1 MRLKGKR
8 FRTGDIEVRY
18 IASLLRHPRAGLIVP
33 KYSHSA
39 VDRNR
44 VKRRLREIVRQHAL
58 PVLGAVDVVIRAL
71 PSAYR
76 AEFSALQE
84 QVMRACERLLAAP
97 VS

>member
-76 AEFSALQE
+76 ADFSALQE
-84 QVMRACERLLAAP
+84 QVMRACERLS
-97 VS
+97 VSPGS

>member
-58 PVLGAVDVVIRAL
+58 PVLGAVDFVIRAL

-76 AEFSALQE
+76 ADFSALQQ
-84 QVMRACERLLAAP
+84 QVVRVCERLSTAP

>member
-58 PVLGAVDVVIRAL
+58 PVLGAVDFVIRAL

-76 AEFSALQE
+76 ADFSTLQQ
-84 QVMRACERLLAAP
+84 QVVRACERLSTAP